1 MDGTAVIAS
10 MIFLCVGIL
19 TVMVFSEPLKVIGRI
34 LLGAVLGMV
43 GIYDVPVCK
52 YRNKFVDSGCNGHFG
67 SAGICGSDSCGT
79 CFVMTVKLDKK
90 LRLLY
95 NEF

>member
-19 TVMVFSEPLKVIGRI
+19 TVM
-34 LLGAVLGMV
+34 
-43 GIYDVPVCK
+43 VCK

>member
-43 GIYDVPVCK
+43 GIYAVNMMFPSV
-52 YRNKFVDSGCNGHFG
+52 NI
-67 SAGICGSDSCGT
+67 GINLSLSL
-79 CFVMTVKLDKK
+79 FY
-90 LRLLY
+90 LRQLKDCLLVLS
-95 NEF
+95 FPI